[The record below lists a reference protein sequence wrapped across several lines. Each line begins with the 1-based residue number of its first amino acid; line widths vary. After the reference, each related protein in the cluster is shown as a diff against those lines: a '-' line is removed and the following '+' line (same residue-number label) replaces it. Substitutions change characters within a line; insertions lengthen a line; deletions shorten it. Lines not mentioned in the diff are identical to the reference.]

1 MFVTGDRRL
10 ELHGRQLIQRAEPP
24 TEFSVA
30 QAALAVEAAM
40 KLASQ
45 VGPQARILWAVFVV
59 VLFRHVVL
67 RHFVRA
73 HFSLVRIG
81 RIFHT
86 AHNSRLERLSF
97 F

>member
-1 MFVTGDRRL
+1 MLGCAQRQVNVGD
-10 ELHGRQLIQRAEPP
+10 ELINSRIVGDTKVMAGGQFIQRADPP
-24 TEFSVA
+24 T
-30 QAALAVEAAM
+30 AVE
-40 KLASQ
+40 
-45 VGPQARILWAVFVV
+45 PQLRVLWPVFVV

-67 RHFVRA
+67 RHFARA

>member
-1 MFVTGDRRL
+1 MVGDPCFRGLKAWVVFRWL
-10 ELHGRQLIQRAEPP
+10 STLPRIGGLSFPGGQFIQRAEPP
-24 TEFSVA
+24 TE
-30 QAALAVEAAM
+30 VE
-40 KLASQ
+40 
-45 VGPQARILWAVFVV
+45 PQARILWAVFVFV
-59 VLFRHVVL
+59 FFRHVVL

-81 RIFHT
+81 RIFHA